1 MGVLSGVL
9 KQRDANSS
17 DARSLKLPDYDSY
30 SMNMRERLVAV
41 IRAGVIIFG
50 AALLCYN
57 NLLAVILLFP
67 YVPFYLRIRTREL
80 KEKRKWEL
88 NLQFGDMIR
97 SLSAVLES
105 GYSVENALSEAYS
118 DLKLT
123 YDENAMIMSE
133 LRIMINYLKS
143 NVPVETAFE
152 EFAGRS
158 GLEDVKS
165 FSDVFSTAKRTGGNI
180 ISIIK
185 STAGVIRTRVE
196 LKRELKT
203 LMASKKYESDIMRMI
218 PFGVLFYLRV
228 FSPDMTESLYGNTFG
243 VIFMTVILAVYVALS
258 AAAGRIIRVSY

>member
-1 MGVLSGVL
+1 M
-9 KQRDANSS
+9 KSS
-17 DARSLKLPDYDSY
+17 KLPDYDTY
-30 SMNMRERLVAV
+30 RMSMKERTAAIV
-41 IRAGVIIFG
+41 RAGLIITG
-50 AALLCYN
+50 AALLCYDD
-57 NLLAVILLFP
+57 LRAVILLLP
-67 YVPFYLRIRTREL
+67 YIPFYMHVRTNELR
-80 KEKRKWEL
+80 EKRKWQL

-105 GYSVENALSEAYS
+105 GYSVENALSEAYG
-118 DLKLT
+118 DLQLT

-133 LRIMINYLKS
+133 MKIMINYLRS

-180 ISIIK
+180 ISIIR
-185 STAGVIRTRVE
+185 STASVIRTRVE

-218 PFGVLFYLRV
+218 PFGVLLYLRV
-228 FSPDMTESLYGNTFG
+228 FSPDMTQSLYGNTFG
-243 VIFMTVILAVYVALS
+243 AVFMTVLLAVYVALS
-258 AAAGRIIRVSY
+258 AAAARIVRISY

>member
-1 MGVLSGVL
+1 MKETAAAL
-9 KQRDANSS
+9 
-17 DARSLKLPDYDSY
+17 
-30 SMNMRERLVAV
+30 
-41 IRAGVIIFG
+41 IRAGLIVVG
-50 AALLCYN
+50 VALLCYDD
-57 NLLAVILLFP
+57 LLAVLLLFP
-67 YVPFYLRIRTREL
+67 YIPFYLYSRKQEL

-105 GYSVENALSEAYS
+105 GYSVENALSEAYT
-118 DLKLT
+118 DLKLS
-123 YDENAMIMSE
+123 YDEKAMIMAE

-152 EFAGRS
+152 EFASRS

-203 LMASKKYESDIMRMI
+203 LMASKKYESDIMRLI
-218 PFGVLFYLRV
+218 PFGVLFYLRI
-228 FSPDMTESLYGNTFG
+228 FSPDMTRSLYGNTFG
-243 VIFMTVILAVYVALS
+243 VIFMTVLLAVYVVLS
-258 AAAGRIIRVSY
+258 AVAGGSSEYLFKKIRFESAGTPGMEVKK